1 MNPVGARI
9 ELRIPGNHPESV
21 RLLGVC
27 VRNLALMVF
36 DAPLAA
42 EVELAMVEAVNN
54 SILHAKPGDSDIR
67 LTFTLSSRGVE
78 IDLQDEGRPLDPDIL
93 EAAGRKWDFDPT
105 DIQSLPVG
113 GMGLMLI
120 KKVMNEVSYR
130 FENGRN
136 RWRFSKFLPSAASVQ
151 SEATRTVNS
160 HS

>member
-1 MNPVGARI
+1 
-9 ELRIPGNHPESV
+9 
-21 RLLGVC
+21 
-27 VRNLALMVF
+27 MVS
-36 DAPLAA
+36 P
-42 EVELAMVEAVNN
+42 
-54 SILHAKPGDSDIR
+54 
-67 LTFTLSSRGVE
+67 RGVE

-136 RWRFSKFLPSAASVQ
+136 RWRFSKFLPSGASVQ
-151 SEATRTVNS
+151 SEATRTVNTPS
-160 HS
+160 